1 MEGGGGGGGEC
12 SCRDNYNDREHKA
25 DEARGGGGQR
35 AERKQSR
42 DTTNAFE
49 RGVCVRAVFF
59 LFFLFFF
66 PRIPLRIRAKAALYF
81 YVYLF
86 RIGGASV
93 LTRKR
98 GKSNGCARSQRKGN
112 KLVE

>member
-1 MEGGGGGGGEC
+1 MEGGGGGGGER

-66 PRIPLRIRAKAALYF
+66 STYPFTYPGKGRALFLR
-81 YVYLF
+81 LF
-86 RIGGASV
+86 ISNWWRIGFDEE
-93 LTRKR
+93 TREIER
-98 GKSNGCARSQRKGN
+98 LCALSKER
-112 KLVE
+112 E

>member
-1 MEGGGGGGGEC
+1 MVSAVVEIITTIG
-12 SCRDNYNDREHKA
+12 SIKRMR
-25 DEARGGGGQR
+25 RGRGTKSG
-35 AERKQSR
+35 ANSENSR
-42 DTTNAFE
+42 GILQTRSKE
-49 RGVCVRAVFF
+49 VCVRAVFF
-59 LFFLFFF
+59 LFFLLFFF